1 MPHLRRPL
9 VGLLVAVAALVLAG
23 CTGGGSD
30 TASLPTGSS
39 LLASSGAAMRSV
51 TSVHFTIDVNGTL
64 AGVPIQNADGD
75 LNAQGAA
82 KGSAKIS
89 EFGAFVEVN
98 FVLLNGTF
106 YVQGPTGGYQ
116 KIPAA
121 LAGNLFDPTA
131 ILDPDRGVAKVLTSV
146 QNPTTK
152 ARESV
157 NGTDCYRIT
166 GKVARGVV
174 SALVP
179 GINSDVGATVWVA
192 ADGKHLPVRAEFA
205 VPGAGGSQGAKVDV
219 SISKVNAPVTVTAPA

>member
-9 VGLLVAVAALVLAG
+9 LGLLVAVAALVLAG

-30 TASLPTGSS
+30 AASLPSGSS

-116 KIPAA
+116 KIPAS

-131 ILDPDRGVAKVLTSV
+131 ILDPNRGVAKVLTSV
-146 QNPTTK
+146 RGATTK
-152 ARESV
+152 AKESV
-157 NGTDCYRIT
+157 NGTDCYRVT
-166 GKVARGVV
+166 GTVAQDVV
-174 SALVP
+174 AALVP
-179 GINSDVGATVWVA
+179 GINADVGATVWVA
-192 ADGKHLPVRAEFA
+192 ADGEHLPVRAEFA

-219 SISKVNAPVTVTAPA
+219 SISKVNEPVNVSAPA